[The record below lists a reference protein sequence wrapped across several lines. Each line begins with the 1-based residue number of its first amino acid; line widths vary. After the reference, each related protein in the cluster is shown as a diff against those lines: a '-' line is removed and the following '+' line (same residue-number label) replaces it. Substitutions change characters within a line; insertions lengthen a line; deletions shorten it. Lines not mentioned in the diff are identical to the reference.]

1 MIPDSQNNSKKDK
14 ARVDDTTMLNHLS
27 SNKLSVEKS
36 QGYLMINQYNENI
49 KILMNDMSQPGQQKS
64 SAEILNQSSK
74 YLLSTQGYSQ
84 KKIVDLKNT
93 SAANKGSNDNIRYR
107 DLKIQN
113 LEANFESA
121 NNSKKGGNNRY
132 QISPKDL
139 VSSS

>member
-1 MIPDSQNNSKKDK
+1 
-14 ARVDDTTMLNHLS
+14 MLNHLS

>member
-1 MIPDSQNNSKKDK
+1 
-14 ARVDDTTMLNHLS
+14 
-27 SNKLSVEKS
+27 
-36 QGYLMINQYNENI
+36 MINQYNENI
-49 KILMNDMSQPGQQKS
+49 KILMNDMSQPGQQRS